1 MAKNDA
7 PEEKTSRLKQIV
19 SAYKLTQKSDPT
31 VGLVLAGIFLGI
43 VALAVLGGFLV
54 GPLLI
59 WIPLG
64 VALGF
69 LAATLVFGRKVE
81 KAAYSQIEG
90 QAGAAASA
98 LQTLRRGWNV
108 APAVAVTKN
117 SDIVHRVV
125 GRPGIILVGEGQPS
139 RVKNLLAAE
148 AKKHNRVAG
157 GAPVTQIV
165 AGQGEGEIDIRKLTK
180 YVMKLPAVLQPSEI
194 TDLLQRLKALDAVR
208 PQVPM
213 PKGPVPTSL
222 KGARQAMRGR

>member
-81 KAAYSQIEG
+81 KAAYS
-90 QAGAAASA
+90 
-98 LQTLRRGWNV
+98 
-108 APAVAVTKN
+108 
-117 SDIVHRVV
+117 
-125 GRPGIILVGEGQPS
+125 
-139 RVKNLLAAE
+139 
-148 AKKHNRVAG
+148 
-157 GAPVTQIV
+157 
-165 AGQGEGEIDIRKLTK
+165 
-180 YVMKLPAVLQPSEI
+180 
-194 TDLLQRLKALDAVR
+194 
-208 PQVPM
+208 
-213 PKGPVPTSL
+213 
-222 KGARQAMRGR
+222 